1 MRKKVNNRV
10 LVIMLLIGVAL
21 FLPACAKKEQA
32 PPPQQ
37 AAPQPKPTT
46 TAVPSPAVQQQA
58 TSVKAQAQFDF
69 STKKDPFKPFAP
81 EPLPGKPGAVPGA
94 SKHGRVQN
102 VEEVLPIQSYDV
114 TKFRVAGIILGL
126 KENSALII
134 DPKGKG
140 YVVKQG
146 MPLGNN
152 NGHITKIAST
162 YIEVTEQYREENGR
176 IRKSTTRLT
185 LPQKK

>member
-1 MRKKVNNRV
+1 MRKKGNNPV
-10 LVIMLLIGVAL
+10 LVIVLLLGAAL
-21 FLPACAKKEQA
+21 SVPACAKKQQ

-37 AAPQPKPTT
+37 AAQPKPTT
-46 TAVPSPAVQQQA
+46 ATKTPSSVPVQQQ
-58 TSVKAQAQFDF
+58 TSSAKAGQAQFDF

-81 EPLPGKPGAVPGA
+81 EVAVA
-94 SKHGRVQN
+94 SPTTGGRIGRP
-102 VEEVLPIQSYDV
+102 EEVLPIQRYDV
-114 TKFRVAGIILGL
+114 TKFKVAGIIIGL

-146 MPLGNN
+146 MLIGNN
-152 NGHITKIAST
+152 NGRITRIAST
-162 YIEVTEQYREENGR
+162 YLEVIEQYREENGR
-176 IRKSTTRLT
+176 ISKKTTRLT

>member
-1 MRKKVNNRV
+1 MRKKGNKLI
-10 LVIMLLIGVAL
+10 LVIVLLLGVVMS
-21 FLPACAKKEQA
+21 LPGCAKKESA
-32 PPPQQ
+32 PQQ
-37 AAPQPKPTT
+37 AAQSKPAPKAATPPVPT
-46 TAVPSPAVQQQA
+46 QQQ
-58 TSVKAQAQFDF
+58 TSSAKTAQAQFDF
-69 STKKDPFKPFAP
+69 STKKDPFKPFIS
-81 EPLPGKPGAVPGA
+81 EPPVAKGPT
-94 SKHGRVQN
+94 KHRKVEN
-102 VEEVLPIQSYDV
+102 VEELLPIQQYDV

-126 KENSALII
+126 KENSALVI

-146 MPLGNN
+146 MPIGNN
-152 NGHITKIAST
+152 NGRITKIAAT